1 MPGFPNEVLQT
12 GQSHLIFQA
21 NKSLSPLFGEV
32 QKILYDADYWMWQ
45 LIDDKR
51 GVTYWLVRQGCLKDE
66 TSEKETQ
73 NG

>member
-1 MPGFPNEVLQT
+1 MIIGRDADNIKAFYE
-12 GQSHLIFQA
+12 
-21 NKSLSPLFGEV
+21 LSKAQWNEV
-32 QKILYDADYWMWQ
+32 QKILYEVDYWMWQ